1 MMALASDS
9 SDIHP
14 RGWKASENAE
24 RDAVMTMD
32 SSHGS
37 TNHAMPMELPSE
49 WYWDTRFHLKV
60 ATTCVLILMSVL
72 IAYVWRS
79 AISRQGRRTRI
90 QEFLYQ
96 RIQVEDTVDSNG
108 DSVEPGKH
116 DIPSA
121 IIRNKQDDDDSGGA
135 CSCSNIT
142 PQEQMVPAT
151 EKANGMVPDGGS
163 GGTDGDDSYSEVI
176 SKRIDEAK
184 SVLNLIH
191 SKIPDTASSAE
202 KVAYAHLYFEAMK
215 VNESCKATSSMQRM
229 ESIAKEGNKIH
240 KSMHRMRK
248 EEYLEGQRNNR
259 AKEFS
264 KMTMD
269 IMCTGIVVMLFSG
282 AFTAWYS
289 GSLRYRIEVCAEQS
303 SAMLRWSSP
312 PSSVWSMLLGIV
324 AVSHAITCHIT
335 HAVQAVQA
343 VVILM
348 LTPIVINKLG
358 TFDSHAYSSMPV
370 FRIGTTFGI
379 ICGISGRF
387 AVQWLGGQANR
398 WLLLWEVWIIV
409 FIAAFT
415 LSKSIST
422 CNHAPILRTL
432 MWTCLGVIY
441 PIIMGRVIY

>member
-1 MMALASDS
+1 MALASDS
-9 SDIHP
+9 DDIHP

-24 RDAVMTMD
+24 RDAVMMMD
-32 SSHGS
+32 SSHGL
-37 TNHAMPMELPSE
+37 TDHAMPMELPSA
-49 WYWDTRFHLKV
+49 WYWDTQFHVKV
-60 ATTCVLILMSVL
+60 VTTCIIVFLPVF
-72 IAYVWRS
+72 IAYVWKY
-79 AISRQGRRTRI
+79 AVSRQGRRTRMR
-90 QEFLYQ
+90 EFLYQ
-96 RIQVEDTVDSNG
+96 RRIRVEDTVDSNG
-108 DSVEPGKH
+108 DSVGKH
-116 DIPSA
+116 DVPSA
-121 IIRNKQDDDDSGGA
+121 IIRNKAENDDSGGA
-135 CSCSNIT
+135 CSCSNMT
-142 PQEQMVPAT
+142 PQQQMVPAT
-151 EKANGMVPDGGS
+151 QKGNGVVPDGGS
-163 GGTDGDDSYSEVI
+163 DGTDGDDSYSEVM
-176 SKRIDEAK
+176 SKRIDEAAG
-184 SVLNLIH
+184 VLNLIH

-229 ESIAKEGNKIH
+229 ESIAKEGNNIQ
-240 KSMHRMRK
+240 KSMYSMRK
-248 EEYLEGQRNNR
+248 EEYLEEQMKTK

-264 KMTMD
+264 KMAMD
-269 IMCTGIVVMLFSG
+269 IMCTGIVIMLLSG

-289 GSLRYRIEVCAEQS
+289 GSIGYRIEVCAEQS

-312 PSSVWSMLLGIV
+312 PSSVWSMLSGIV
-324 AVSHAITCHIT
+324 AVSHAIACYIT

-343 VVILM
+343 VVILT
-348 LTPIVINKLG
+348 LTPIVITKLG

-387 AVQWLGGQANR
+387 AVQWLGGHANR
-398 WLLLWEVWIIV
+398 WLLLWEIWIIV

-422 CNHAPILRTL
+422 CNHAPILRIL